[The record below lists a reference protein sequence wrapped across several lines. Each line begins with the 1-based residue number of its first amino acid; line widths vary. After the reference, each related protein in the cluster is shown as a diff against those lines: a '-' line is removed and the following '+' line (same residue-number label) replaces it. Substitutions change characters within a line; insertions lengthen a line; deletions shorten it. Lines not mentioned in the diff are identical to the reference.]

1 MRLFPDRFPAPLCR
15 ILYHTFILC
24 SYRASVILY
33 FLTDFSRT
41 NLRTH
46 YCYGIIFHSF
56 TQRSIFKGPKNRFR
70 KELSMTD
77 YSAFIAI
84 TNHHLL
90 PPDSD
95 TLDFIPGSVSYH
107 RFLAQVEIIAATNV
121 SAIVLREKDLEETV
135 YEALAKDCITL
146 CTHYNKKLILHFFL
160 ESAHRLNHPY
170 IQLSLSQLETYRKAG
185 LLSDFA
191 QIGTSVH
198 SVDDVRLA
206 EKLGAD
212 YVFAGNIY
220 ETECKAGLAGR
231 GLAFLKEVCDNTCL
245 PVYAIGGM
253 TPDRLPGVLEAGAK
267 GACMMSGFMKL

>member
-1 MRLFPDRFPAPLCR
+1 
-15 ILYHTFILC
+15 
-24 SYRASVILY
+24 
-33 FLTDFSRT
+33 
-41 NLRTH
+41 
-46 YCYGIIFHSF
+46 
-56 TQRSIFKGPKNRFR
+56 
-70 KELSMTD
+70 MTD

-107 RFLAQVEIIAATNV
+107 RFLAQVEKIAATNV
-121 SAIVLREKDLEETV
+121 SAILLREKDLEETV

-146 CTHYNKKLILHFFL
+146 CTHYNKKLILHSFL

-231 GLAFLKEVCDNTCL
+231 GLSFLKEVCDNTCL

>member
-1 MRLFPDRFPAPLCR
+1 
-15 ILYHTFILC
+15 
-24 SYRASVILY
+24 
-33 FLTDFSRT
+33 
-41 NLRTH
+41 
-46 YCYGIIFHSF
+46 
-56 TQRSIFKGPKNRFR
+56 
-70 KELSMTD
+70 MTD

-107 RFLAQVEIIAATNV
+107 RFLAQVEKIAATNV

-146 CTHYNKKLILHFFL
+146 RTHYNKKLILHFFL

-253 TPDRLPGVLEAGAK
+253 TPDRLPDVLEAGAK

>member
-1 MRLFPDRFPAPLCR
+1 
-15 ILYHTFILC
+15 
-24 SYRASVILY
+24 
-33 FLTDFSRT
+33 
-41 NLRTH
+41 
-46 YCYGIIFHSF
+46 
-56 TQRSIFKGPKNRFR
+56 
-70 KELSMTD
+70 MTD

-146 CTHYNKKLILHFFL
+146 CTHYNKKLILHSFL

-212 YVFAGNIY
+212 YVFAGNIF
-220 ETECKAGLAGR
+220 ETDCKKGLPGR
-231 GLAFLKEVCDNTCL
+231 GLEFLENVCKEVDMCF
-245 PVYAIGGM
+245 V
-253 TPDRLPGVLEAGAK
+253 
-267 GACMMSGFMKL
+267 

>member
-1 MRLFPDRFPAPLCR
+1 MYWNIVYSISAPFLCDSAAKDIFAVIYLILEISSDENAAFSWQIPSPLCR

-56 TQRSIFKGPKNRFR
+56 TQRSIFKEPKNRFR

-107 RFLAQVEIIAATNV
+107 RFLAQQMYPPLYCGKRI
-121 SAIVLREKDLEETV
+121 
-135 YEALAKDCITL
+135 
-146 CTHYNKKLILHFFL
+146 
-160 ESAHRLNHPY
+160 
-170 IQLSLSQLETYRKAG
+170 
-185 LLSDFA
+185 
-191 QIGTSVH
+191 
-198 SVDDVRLA
+198 
-206 EKLGAD
+206 
-212 YVFAGNIY
+212 
-220 ETECKAGLAGR
+220 
-231 GLAFLKEVCDNTCL
+231 
-245 PVYAIGGM
+245 
-253 TPDRLPGVLEAGAK
+253 
-267 GACMMSGFMKL
+267 